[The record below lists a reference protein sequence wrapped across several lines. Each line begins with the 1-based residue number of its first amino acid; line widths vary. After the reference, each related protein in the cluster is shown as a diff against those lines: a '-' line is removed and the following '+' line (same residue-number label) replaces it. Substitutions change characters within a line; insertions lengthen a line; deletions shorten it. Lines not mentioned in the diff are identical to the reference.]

1 MTLGLEKRG
10 REHHRSLGEVSVW
23 SANLDD
29 LPCLPGLLSHDEVA
43 RSERFST
50 SQLRNRYIA
59 GRGWVRSVLG
69 SEVGLHPAA
78 VRFRYLE
85 LGKPVVEHPPNIL
98 AFSLAHS
105 ADEALLAVGP
115 PGGLGIDVERV
126 TAGAYDPASADLVL
140 SFDELRWIE
149 HQADRD
155 RAFLRCW
162 VRKEAYAKVGGLG
175 MDRHLAGHTFT
186 GPHAHEEH
194 EGLTIR
200 DMFVESGLVAA
211 SAVPLART
219 VRYRGRWFGREA
231 A

>member
-1 MTLGLEKRG
+1 MTLGLGNTG
-10 REHHRSLGEVSVW
+10 REHDRSFGEVSVW

-29 LPCLPGLLSHDEVA
+29 LPCRPDVLSHDELA
-43 RSERFST
+43 RSQRFLT
-50 SQLRNRYIA
+50 SQLRDRYIA
-59 GRGWVRSVLG
+59 GRSWVRSVLG
-69 SEVGLHPAA
+69 SEADLHPAA

-85 LGKPVVEHPPNIL
+85 LGKPVVEHPPNVL

-126 TAGAYDPASADLVL
+126 TAGAYDRASADLVL
-140 SFDELRWIE
+140 SLDELRWIG

-155 RAFLRCW
+155 RAFLTCW

-175 MDRHLAGHTFT
+175 MDRYLAAHTFS
-186 GPHAHEEH
+186 GPHAHWEH

-200 DMFVESGLVAA
+200 DMPVENGLVAA
-211 SAVPLART
+211 IAVPIDRT
-219 VRYRGRWFGREA
+219 VRHRGRWFGKEA

>member
-1 MTLGLEKRG
+1 MSPGLGNRG
-10 REHHRSLGEVSVW
+10 RGYDRNIGEVSVW

-29 LPCLPGLLSHDEVA
+29 LPCRPGVLSYDEIA

-59 GRGWVRSVLG
+59 GRSWVRSVLA
-69 SEVGLHPAA
+69 SEAGLHPAA

-85 LGKPVVEHPPNIL
+85 LGKPVVEHPRNVL

-105 ADEALLAVGP
+105 ADEALLAVGL
-115 PGGLGIDVERV
+115 PGGLGVDLERV

-155 RAFLRCW
+155 LAFLRCW
-162 VRKEAYAKVGGLG
+162 VRKEAFAKVGGLG
-175 MDRHLAGHTFT
+175 MDRYLAAHSFT

-200 DMFVESGLVAA
+200 DMPVEKGLVAA
-211 SAVPLART
+211 IAVPMDRT
-219 VRYRGRWFGREA
+219 VRYRGRWFGKEA

>member
-1 MTLGLEKRG
+1 MSLGLERTGRG
-10 REHHRSLGEVSVW
+10 LDQNFGEVSVW

-29 LPCLPGLLSHDEVA
+29 LPCRPGVLSYDELA
-43 RSERFST
+43 RSERFCT
-50 SQLRNRYIA
+50 SQMEGRYIA
-59 GRGWVRSVLG
+59 GRSWVRSVLG
-69 SEVGLHPAA
+69 SEAGVNPAA

-85 LGKPVVEHPPNIL
+85 LGKPVVEHPPDIL

-126 TAGAYDPASADLVL
+126 TAGAYDRATAGLVL

-149 HQADRD
+149 HQADPD

-175 MDRHLAGHTFT
+175 MDRHLAAHTFT
-186 GPHAHEEH
+186 GPHAQEEQ

-200 DMFVESGLVAA
+200 DVPVENGLVAA
-211 SAVPLART
+211 IAMPVDRT
-219 VRYRGRWFGREA
+219 VRHRGRWLGKEA

>member
-1 MTLGLEKRG
+1 MTLGLGKRG
-10 REHHRSLGEVSVW
+10 REHDRNLGEVSVW

-29 LPCLPGLLSHDEVA
+29 LPCRPGVLSYDELA

-50 SQLRNRYIA
+50 SQLRNRYVT
-59 GRGWVRSVLG
+59 GRSWVRSVLG
-69 SEVGLHPAA
+69 SEAGLDPAA

-85 LGKPVVEHPPNIL
+85 LGKPVVAHPPNVF

-105 ADEALLAVGP
+105 TDEALLAVGP
-115 PGGLGIDVERV
+115 PGGLGVDVERV

-175 MDRHLAGHTFT
+175 MDRYLAAHTFT

-200 DMFVESGLVAA
+200 DMPAENGLVAA
-211 SAVPLART
+211 IAVPPART
-219 VRYRGRWFGREA
+219 VRYRGRWFGKEA